1 MHEAKMI
8 KTNNPEQ
15 LIDTIEAM
23 ILTADADD
31 LLSAGAEPMAA
42 AALEVRAIVSR
53 SQALRADQ
61 ATVTLPRKSGRRPQ
75 GPGPLM
81 DYLRRL
87 VTARP
92 DVSSN
97 LAAAFAAGKSP
108 SQEEAE
114 ALAVEL
120 LKARLS
126 SPKASRK
133 RRTEGTRG

>member
-1 MHEAKMI
+1 MI
-8 KTNNPEQ
+8 KTYHPEQ
-15 LIDTIEAM
+15 LIDAMEAM
-23 ILTADADD
+23 ILAADADD
-31 LLSAGAEPMAA
+31 LLSAPAKRLSA
-42 AALEVRAIVSR
+42 AALEVREIASR
-53 SQALRADQ
+53 SLASRADRANVAQ
-61 ATVTLPRKSGRRPQ
+61 PRKSSRSSR

-81 DYLRRL
+81 DYLKRL

-92 DVSSN
+92 EVSPI

-126 SPKASRK
+126 SAKPGRK
-133 RRTEGTRG
+133 RRNEGSRR